1 LCLFDFQA
9 LKVGKVSQ
17 VFDFPGGKDGKS
29 CHVFYFSDDKD
40 GKDCQ
45 VFVFPLENDG
55 KVGVCKIYRLWG
67 FSFSVWLN
75 LRNFASSKGIINPSG
90 VRVSR
95 E

>member
-45 VFVFPLENDG
+45 VFVFPLEMME
-55 KVGVCKIYRLWG
+55 KWG
-67 FSFSVWLN
+67 YAKSTACGAFPFPY
-75 LRNFASSKGIINPSG
+75 G
-90 VRVSR
+90 
-95 E
+95 